1 MAYKHQ
7 LSLEVPETNNC
18 RVFRILDTS
27 IYDSHLS
34 VDCPKLE
41 ITSPGFNEP
50 VVIDVVLGNPI
61 TNFSYI
67 LNACTLGL
75 QTSGCGSSSEV
86 IPDGIYTI
94 RYSVSPND
102 KVYVQYHYLRTCQTV
117 NKYFNELCRLE
128 MAACEPE
135 ADVKEELDELRLIKS
150 FIDAAKAKVE
160 QCDDLQEGM
169 ELLIYAQQ
177 RLQKFSSHGCYNCR

>member
-7 LSLEVPETNNC
+7 LSLEIPDTNNC
-18 RVFRILDTS
+18 RVFRVNDTS

-34 VDCPKLE
+34 IDCPKLE

-50 VVIDVVLGNPI
+50 VVIDVVIGNPV

-67 LNACTLGL
+67 LNACTLGI
-75 QTSGCGSSSEV
+75 QDSGCGSVSEI

-102 KVYVQYHYLRTCQTV
+102 KVYVEYHYLRTCQTM
-117 NKYFNELCRLE
+117 NKYFNYLCKLE

-135 ADVKEELDELRLIKS
+135 ADVKEQLEELRMIKS
-150 FIDAAKAKVE
+150 FIEAAKSKVE

-169 ELLIYAQQ
+169 ELLMYAQS
-177 RLQKFSSHGCYNCR
+177 RLQKYGTSGCSTCH